1 LQALWRLLF
10 PHDENKIAQLKAI
23 LYKNDYHYLM
33 PVPNIIVVTG
43 SSGAGKTTWIC
54 QQMRD
59 TAAVDKVIYF
69 SPSTGTVPID
79 QTRIATEFPGIQ
91 VFGDGQEVEFFHQI
105 PKADAV
111 YIEWGFYLELGAMGY
126 APPLAIAQI
135 LDNLTYRAI
144 AVLPP
149 DLKNSEYHAWTN
161 EIVRGAPTQTSTAET
176 LWRAASNGQVI
187 DENSLEEFWYEITHG
202 AYGLVSRA
210 KGIFDVNDGRS
221 LYCDFVAGVPPT
233 DFLELD
239 LPRYLEGRPQRFGG
253 IEVVGKNLDEAALR
267 QTLSDCCLSDA
278 AILQYQQQV
287 KEILLE
293 GELV

>member
-1 LQALWRLLF
+1 MIIIIF
-10 PHDENKIAQLKAI
+10 
-23 LYKNDYHYLM
+23 M
-33 PVPNIIVVTG
+33 SVPNIIVVAG
-43 SSGAGKTTWIC
+43 SSGAGKTTWVC

-59 TAAVDKVIYF
+59 IADVEQIIYF
-69 SPSTGTVPID
+69 SPGTGTVPID
-79 QTRIATEFPGIQ
+79 QSRITTEFPGIQ
-91 VFGDGQEVEFFHQI
+91 VFSDGQEVEFLNQI
-105 PKADAV
+105 PKAEAV
-111 YIEWGFYLELGAMGY
+111 YIELGFYLQLE
-126 APPLAIAQI
+126 AIAQI

-149 DLKNSEYHAWTN
+149 DFKDSEYHSWAN
-161 EIVRGAPTQTSTAET
+161 EIVRGAPTQSSTAET

-202 AYGLVSRA
+202 AYGIVTRA

-221 LYCDFVAGVPPT
+221 LYCDFVAGVAHT

-239 LPRYLEGRPQRFGG
+239 LPRYLEGRPQRFSGL
-253 IEVVGKNLDEAALR
+253 EVVGENLDEATLR
-267 QTLSDCCLSDA
+267 QTLSDCCLSDV

-293 GELV
+293 GEKV

>member
-1 LQALWRLLF
+1 MIIIIF
-10 PHDENKIAQLKAI
+10 VSI
-23 LYKNDYHYLM
+23 
-33 PVPNIIVVTG
+33 PNIIVVAG
-43 SSGAGKTTWIC
+43 SSGAGKTTWVC
-54 QQMRD
+54 QQMREI
-59 TAAVDKVIYF
+59 AAVDKIIYF
-69 SPSTGTVPID
+69 SPGTGTVPID

-91 VFGDGQEVEFFHQI
+91 VFSDGQEVEFFNQI
-105 PKADAV
+105 PKAEAV
-111 YIEWGFYLELGAMGY
+111 YIELGFYLQLE
-126 APPLAIAQI
+126 AIAQI

-149 DLKNSEYHAWTN
+149 DFKDSEYHSWAN
-161 EIVRGAPTQTSTAET
+161 KIVRGAPAQSSTAET

-202 AYGLVSRA
+202 AYGIVTRA

-221 LYCDFVAGVPPT
+221 LYCDFVAGVPQT

-239 LPRYLEGRPQRFGG
+239 LPRYLEGRPQRFSGL
-253 IEVVGKNLDEAALR
+253 EVVGENLDEATLK

-278 AILQYQQQV
+278 TILQYQQQV

-293 GELV
+293 GEQV

>member
-1 LQALWRLLF
+1 
-10 PHDENKIAQLKAI
+10 
-23 LYKNDYHYLM
+23 M
-33 PVPNIIVVTG
+33 SVPNIIVVAG

-59 TAAVDKVIYF
+59 IADVEKIIYY
-69 SPSTGTVPID
+69 SPGTGTVPID
-79 QTRIATEFPGIQ
+79 QTRIAIEFPGMQ
-91 VFGDGQEVEFFHQI
+91 VFGDGERVEFLNQI

-111 YIEWGFYLELGAMGY
+111 FIEWGFYLDLGAM
-126 APPLAIAQI
+126 PTAIAANAQL

-149 DLKNSEYHAWTN
+149 DLKDSEYHTWAK
-161 EIVRGAPTQTSTAET
+161 EIVRGAATKTNTVES

-187 DENSLEEFWYEITHG
+187 DENSLEEFWYEITHS
-202 AYGLVSRA
+202 AYGIVTRA

-221 LYCDFVAGVPPT
+221 LYCDFVAGVPQT

-239 LPRYLEGRPQRFGG
+239 LPRYLEGRPQRFSGL
-253 IEVVGKNLDEAALR
+253 EVVGKNLDEAALR

-293 GELV
+293 GKKV